1 MKSTFGD
8 LSNSSKNKGLNLL
21 DFKTTGLEPKKLM
34 NCLDLSGFIT
44 DFDLQFEVHIFSE
57 GHKNVRN
64 CPYGFEIYLL
74 NVKTVRTI
82 AQIFVGFS
90 EKLNFKLAL
99 EIFSLG
105 MYWETVRFWLNMNYC
120 VLNV

>member
-1 MKSTFGD
+1 MTFGVWTLSLLGSTSMKSTFGD

-57 GHKNVRN
+57 GHKN
-64 CPYGFEIYLL
+64 
-74 NVKTVRTI
+74 
-82 AQIFVGFS
+82 Q
-90 EKLNFKLAL
+90 
-99 EIFSLG
+99 
-105 MYWETVRFWLNMNYC
+105 C
-120 VLNV
+120 VP